1 MAQPVLF
8 EFRSPAA
15 LSVYPKRAR
24 RLTQVR
30 SLSWRRWPQPPPL
43 RSPRRH
49 HASHGVQHASMVSST
64 GSRSIGQ
71 HEPAMRKRLSYC
83 SVRAPSRVSACT
95 AAALSLC
102 VCDSR
107 VQNSRCLFKLGSSSR
122 SSSSLDVRLRER
134 LLRPAL
140 SYLITIGHA
149 SCLQLLNGAAPRGS
163 GHDSSRGCGL
173 RTRRRSAC
181 VDLGCSTWLGAVLHH
196 ACDADSACVRML
208 GSNHR
213 PYTHSTCLAMCVR
226 VCMPCSAPR
235 GVCGVIRFRSCH
247 MFHIRV

>member
-1 MAQPVLF
+1 MTRSACGGVRGRSSVRSPGATRDRTARDRVESLRQSANPHLTIDAAHDTCGSGRSRPPWVAQPVPF

-24 RLTQVR
+24 RLTS
-30 SLSWRRWPQPPPL
+30 SLTFVAAL
-43 RSPRRH
+43 ATTTAAALSPRRH

-71 HEPAMRKRLSYC
+71 HEPAMRMRLSYC

-122 SSSSLDVRLRER
+122 SSSSLTSVSVFGFSD
-134 LLRPAL
+134 LLSHTSSPPRSATP
-140 SYLITIGHA
+140 HA
-149 SCLQLLNGAAPRGS
+149 S
-163 GHDSSRGCGL
+163 SS
-173 RTRRRSAC
+173 
-181 VDLGCSTWLGAVLHH
+181 
-196 ACDADSACVRML
+196 
-208 GSNHR
+208 
-213 PYTHSTCLAMCVR
+213 
-226 VCMPCSAPR
+226 
-235 GVCGVIRFRSCH
+235 
-247 MFHIRV
+247 

>member
-71 HEPAMRKRLSYC
+71 HEPAMRMRLSYC

-122 SSSSLDVRLRER
+122 SSSSLTSVSVFGFSD
-134 LLRPAL
+134 LLSHTSSPPRSATP
-140 SYLITIGHA
+140 HA
-149 SCLQLLNGAAPRGS
+149 S
-163 GHDSSRGCGL
+163 SS
-173 RTRRRSAC
+173 
-181 VDLGCSTWLGAVLHH
+181 
-196 ACDADSACVRML
+196 
-208 GSNHR
+208 
-213 PYTHSTCLAMCVR
+213 
-226 VCMPCSAPR
+226 
-235 GVCGVIRFRSCH
+235 
-247 MFHIRV
+247 